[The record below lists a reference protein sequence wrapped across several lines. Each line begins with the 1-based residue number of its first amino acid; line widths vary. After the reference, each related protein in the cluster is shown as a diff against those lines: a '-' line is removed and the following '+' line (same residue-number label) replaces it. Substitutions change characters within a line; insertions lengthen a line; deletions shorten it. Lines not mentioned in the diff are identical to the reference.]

1 MTRGR
6 EALLAG
12 ASMLVGFAL
21 FLVLAE
27 AVLRF
32 LPVATGLRTMPVTAD
47 EPVMH
52 FAPGRPFV
60 FSSGWNFEIVNRGRV
75 NNAGF
80 VNDQDYRRDDPR
92 PLLAAIGD
100 SYVEAAMVP
109 YAQTFHGRLAKAL
122 APQSRVYSFGASG
135 APLSQY
141 LVWARHA
148 VQTYGANALAINVVG
163 NDFDESHVAYGAGPG
178 FWRYAPR
185 SDGSLALVLTEY
197 RPGLL
202 RRLAQHSALARY
214 LVFNLHVGSQMLA
227 RAVGMLIGPSMAA
240 AADHAPGFTGNT
252 SAEISPAR
260 LAASQ
265 AVIDAFLR
273 DLPAMTGL
281 PPGRVVFTIDG
292 FRNPAAAR
300 QGAGSYFDLM
310 RRAFIAKAREAGYE
324 AIDLDPLFFAREAR
338 TREAFNYRQDGHWN
352 PAGHEVAAQTLLAS
366 KTIER
371 LGR

>member
-1 MTRGR
+1 MTRRR

-27 AVLRF
+27 VALRF
-32 LPVATGLRTMPVTAD
+32 LPVASGLRTLPVTAD
-47 EPVMH
+47 QPVMH
-52 FAPGRPFV
+52 FAPDRPFV
-60 FSSGWNFEIVNRGRV
+60 FSSGWDFAMVNRGRV

-92 PLLAAIGD
+92 PLVAVIGD

-109 YAQTFHGRLAKAL
+109 FAETMHGRLAKAL

-148 VQTYGANALAINVVG
+148 VQAYGAIALAINVVG
-163 NDFDESHVAYGAGPG
+163 NDFDESHVAYGTGPG

-185 SDGSLALVLTEY
+185 SDGSLALVLFEY

-202 RRLAQHSALARY
+202 HRLAQHSALARY
-214 LVFNLHVGSQMLA
+214 LAFNLHAGPQMLE
-227 RAVGMLIGPSMAA
+227 RAVGMLVGSAKAA
-240 AADHAPGFTGNT
+240 APDQAQGFAGNT
-252 SAEISPAR
+252 SADSSPAR
-260 LAASQ
+260 LAASE
-265 AVIDAFLR
+265 AAIAAFLR

-292 FRNPAAAR
+292 FRNPAAAE
-300 QGAGSYFDLM
+300 QGAGSYFDRM
-310 RRAFIAKAREAGYE
+310 RRAFIAKAGEAGFE
-324 AIDLDPLFFAREAR
+324 TIDLDPFFFARYAR
-338 TREAFNYRQDGHWN
+338 THEAFNYPRDGHWN
-352 PAGHEVAAQTLLAS
+352 AAGHDVAAQALLGSQTLA
-366 KTIER
+366 R
-371 LGR
+371 LQP